1 MNSIY
6 TNGQYLEST
15 ESWHAEDSAWKAAQI
30 SRLIDANKLEFSSV
44 AEIGCGVGAILHELS
59 ISFKDNAVSFSGY
72 DISPQAIELA
82 KKHET
87 DSVKF
92 KDEDILSA
100 EFDQKFDILLM
111 IDVFEHVPDYMGFL
125 EKSKNIAKYK
135 VFHIPLDLH
144 VSSVM
149 RNAFIRGRYSIGH
162 LHYFTAESALAT
174 LKDTGYEVKDY
185 CYTNA
190 AVDLFWTHPSLKK
203 AVANIPR
210 WVLSRVNVNLS
221 ARIFGGY
228 SLLVLAE

>member
-6 TNGQYLEST
+6 TSGQYLEST
-15 ESWHAEDSAWKAAQI
+15 ESWHSEDSAWKAAQI
-30 SRLIDANKLEFSSV
+30 SKIIDTNKLEFSSV
-44 AEIGCGVGAILHELS
+44 AEIGCGVGAILSELS
-59 ISFKDNAVSFSGY
+59 NYFKDSAVSFSGF

-87 DSVKF
+87 DNVKF
-92 KDEDILSA
+92 KNEDILLE
-100 EFDQKFDILLM
+100 EFNQKFDILLM

-125 EKSKNIAKYK
+125 EESKDLAKYK

-149 RNAFIRGRYSIGH
+149 RNSFIRGRYTIGH
-162 LHYFTAESALAT
+162 LHYFTAESALAA

-210 WVLSRVNVNLS
+210 WVLSKINVSLS
-221 ARIFGGY
+221 ARILGGY